1 MMRFMWMEATVGSTM
16 RDEATAPIVPEVSSE
31 STATQPAIR
40 ADGGQRK
47 RSAAARVGDA
57 PLVPDL
63 S

>member
-1 MMRFMWMEATVGSTM
+1 MRFMWVAANVRSTM
-16 RDEATAPIVPEVSSE
+16 RDEVTAPTVPEVSSE

-40 ADGGQRK
+40 ADGGQREH
-47 RSAAARVGDA
+47 SAEALVGDS

>member
-1 MMRFMWMEATVGSTM
+1 MVEEVDGRDTM

-31 STATQPAIR
+31 TTTSQPAIR
-40 ADGGQRK
+40 ADGGLHK
-47 RSAAARVGDA
+47 RSAEARVADA

>member
-1 MMRFMWMEATVGSTM
+1 MDAEAGCTM
-16 RDEATAPIVPEVSSE
+16 RDEVTAPTVPEVSSE
-31 STATQPAIR
+31 PTATQPAIR

-47 RSAAARVGDA
+47 HSEAARVGDS

>member
-1 MMRFMWMEATVGSTM
+1 MWLEVTVGGTM

-31 STATQPAIR
+31 STATQPTIR
-40 ADGGQRK
+40 ADGGHRK
-47 RSAAARVGDA
+47 HSEAARVGDA